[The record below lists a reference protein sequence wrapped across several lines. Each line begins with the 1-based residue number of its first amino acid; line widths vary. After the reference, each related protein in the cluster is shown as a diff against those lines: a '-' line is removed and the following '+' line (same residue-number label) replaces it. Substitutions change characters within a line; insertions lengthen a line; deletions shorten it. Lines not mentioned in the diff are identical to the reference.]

1 MAVSHYVERQRPG
14 RDGTGGMA
22 YLVVSTVVL
31 TIGIAP
37 DVYLGWWC
45 VPAYIAMFVC
55 IPAAGIAAR
64 RNRLSQPWGTPASA
78 KGPPTGAV
86 LPRLHN

>member
-1 MAVSHYVERQRPG
+1 VA
-14 RDGTGGMA
+14 
-22 YLVVSTVVL
+22 STIGL

-45 VPAYIAMFVC
+45 APTYLAMFVC

-64 RNRLSQPWGTPASA
+64 RKRLSQPLCTPASS
-78 KGPPTGAV
+78 KGPPTGALV
-86 LPRLHN
+86 PRLHS